1 MNFQKFLLAAFL
13 FFSSNVF
20 AAPSRNLTILS
31 EPNMVMALTKIGRLY
46 SQKSNVTVSI
56 NFNSSAELVSE
67 VDYGEPADVF
77 ISAHYG
83 WIESMHHKGL
93 VDVYNIGYI
102 ARDDLV
108 LTANKFHL
116 KSAPKDLKK
125 KGINLEE
132 ALRILDSEGLTV
144 IIDNEGNSSGNLSL
158 DIIKKFAFNNI
169 KICKRLSE
177 DKTPFLTIVRN
188 NPENYALMFASQARG
203 VDELEILAK
212 KNDENIFYQALVIAG
227 DNMDVAREFLKFLKS
242 KPAKKIL
249 RENGFVTD

>member
-1 MNFQKFLLAAFL
+1 MNFWKIFLATFFLLTSGVIA
-13 FFSSNVF
+13 S
-20 AAPSRNLTILS
+20 PSRNLTILS

-83 WIESMHHKGL
+83 SIEAMHHKGL

-108 LTANKFHL
+108 LTTNKLHL

-132 ALRILDSEGLTV
+132 ALRILDSEGLPV
-144 IIDNEGNSSGNLSL
+144 ITDNEGNSSGNLSL
-158 DIIKKFAFNNI
+158 DIIKKFNFNNI

-177 DKTPFLTIVRN
+177 DKTPFLTLVRN
-188 NPENYALMFASQARG
+188 NKESYALMFASQ
-203 VDELEILAK
+203 VKDMDDLEVLAK

-249 RENGFVTD
+249 RENGFITD